1 MFEIVNSDG
10 VVDETINDNENGGIS
25 HTLVL
30 KSESTDIDD
39 SVRYRFCQGC
49 CTVRAIPL
57 PQIEGRFSFTAAHSR
72 YPKLNMTITVAIS
85 FLQIC

>member
-10 VVDETINDNENGGIS
+10 GVDETITDNEKGGMS
-25 HTLVL
+25 HALVL
-30 KSESTDIDD
+30 KSESTEIDD
-39 SVRYRFCQGC
+39 SVRYSFRHGC

-57 PQIEGRFSFTAAHSR
+57 PQIEGRFSFIAAHSR
-72 YPKLNMTITVAIS
+72 YPELNLTITVENS